1 MSHARSHEFSEKL
14 RATLKGRIVD
24 VTDVFEIHKT
34 GYNKRIYRMVE
45 EVLAYVAEMMKT
57 TILRLR
63 IDMKAFERLKSRME
77 LR

>member
-45 EVLAYVAEMMKT
+45 EVLAYVA
-57 TILRLR
+57 R
-63 IDMKAFERLKSRME
+63 
-77 LR
+77 